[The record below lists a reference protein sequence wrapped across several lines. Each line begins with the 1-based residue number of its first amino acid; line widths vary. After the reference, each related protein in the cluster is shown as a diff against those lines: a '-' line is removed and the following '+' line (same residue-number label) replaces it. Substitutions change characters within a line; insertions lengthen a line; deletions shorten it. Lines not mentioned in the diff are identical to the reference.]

1 MTKIES
7 KKVRLYVDRQTVFN
21 FLRNLDNL
29 IELLPQSRISDWKS
43 DQISCSFKV
52 QGSYQIGM
60 KHGGEEAPGFLKLSS
75 GEGSPFPFELNITLT
90 EHEKGCE
97 VAQICEAKIN
107 PFLEMIVKG
116 PLKNLFDYIADKM
129 VEKFGGEAI

>member
-7 KKVRLYVDRQTVFN
+7 KKVQLNVDCETAFTY
-21 FLRNLDNL
+21 LRDLDNL
-29 IELLPQSRISDWKS
+29 IEFLPQSKITEWKS
-43 DQISCSFKV
+43 DKVSCSFKV

-60 KHGGEEAPGFLKLSS
+60 KHGSEKAPEHLKLLS
-75 GEGSPFPFELNITLT
+75 GEGSPFPFELNIYFAPHDT
-90 EHEKGCE
+90 GCI
-97 VAQICEAKIN
+97 VSQLCEAQIN

-129 VEKFGGEAI
+129 VDKFGGKVV